1 MNNDTKTKNKSKE
14 NQQALHLTPAI
25 EERLRIIAS
34 VIVERIIE
42 DQQKGSLRFKIV
54 QGK

>member
-1 MNNDTKTKNKSKE
+1 MNNDTKTNNKSKE

-42 DQQKGSLRFKIV
+42 DQQKGQLHSKLV
-54 QGK
+54 QNK